1 MSLSFLAKKT
11 WHTQRTDNV
20 EQVWLAEQKKE
31 KEEKKLKE
39 LQKQIDEER
48 QIEELRTLQKDAG
61 LVTDPKQKLEW
72 MYEGPGSAVASE
84 AQARE
89 YKLGKAYEPTKQ
101 SEEMSQLENKNVAG
115 STWLDNTSSNENELF
130 SRLNQDPLYA
140 MRQSQKR
147 DREQK
152 VLQNPLAMKRLRAS
166 LRDELTAYEQK
177 RAVRKAAKK
186 AKKAEK
192 KRRKKEKRRRKRA
205 SSSSSR
211 SRSPAARSRSRSR
224 SPRRRSPSPRRRS
237 PSPPHQK
244 RDGYGLR
251 KGRVDDGRGPRNLG
265 PDRGAVAARERE
277 AAERRRRPQREQ
289 LTDEEK
295 ARRLAEFARDGA
307 AKHEA
312 AQVRARRD
320 GGAGAARAA
329 VADDEAELRR
339 RAAAGVAADGAK
351 FLRAARTEAYV
362 DGGGDLADRVGRTRA
377 RRQRGGGGDEDL

>member
-192 KRRKKEKRRRKRA
+192 KRRKKEKKRRKRA

-224 SPRRRSPSPRRRS
+224 SRSPRRRSPSPR
-237 PSPPHQK
+237 HEK

-251 KGRVDDGRGPRNLG
+251 KGRVDQGRDRALG

>member
-192 KRRKKEKRRRKRA
+192 KRRKKEKKKRKRA
-205 SSSSSR
+205 SPSSSR

-224 SPRRRSPSPRRRS
+224 SPRRRSPSPAARRD
-237 PSPPHQK
+237 K
-244 RDGYGLR
+244 RDDGYGLR
-251 KGRVDDGRGPRNLG
+251 KGRVDERRDRALG

>member
-192 KRRKKEKRRRKRA
+192 KRRKKEKKKRKRA
-205 SSSSSR
+205 SPSSSPSR
-211 SRSPAARSRSRSR
+211 SRSRSCSRSR

-251 KGRVDDGRGPRNLG
+251 KGRVDDSRGPRNLG

-295 ARRLAEFARDGA
+295 ARRLAEFASDGA
-307 AKHEA
+307 AHDGRRAERLRHHRGNEA
-312 AQVRARRD
+312 KDSIAE
-320 GGAGAARAA
+320 
-329 VADDEAELRR
+329 DDAELAR
-339 RAAAGVAADGAK
+339 RAASRQGHDAA
-351 FLRAARTEAYV
+351 FLR
-362 DGGGDLADRVGRTRA
+362 DTRA
-377 RRQRGGGGDEDL
+377 RAYVGSETSLADNVGRNRNRLDRRSRGDDA

>member
-1 MSLSFLAKKT
+1 MSLSFLVKKT

-20 EQVWLAEQKKE
+20 EQVWLAEQKKD

-72 MYEGPGSAVASE
+72 MYEGPGSAVASD
-84 AQARE
+84 AQAQE
-89 YKLGKAYEPTKQ
+89 YKLGKAYEPTQQ
-101 SEEMSQLENKNVAG
+101 SEEMAALEDKQVAG
-115 STWLDNTSSNENELF
+115 SMWLDNTASNENELF

-152 VLQNPLAMKRLRAS
+152 VLQNPLAMKRLRSS

-177 RAVRKAAKK
+177 RAVRKASKK

-192 KRRKKEKRRRKRA
+192 KRRKKEKKRRKRSP

-211 SRSPAARSRSRSR
+211 SRSPAARARSR
-224 SPRRRSPSPRRRS
+224 SPRRRSPSPAAARARS
-237 PSPPHQK
+237 PPR
-244 RDGYGLR
+244 RDGYGLK
-251 KGRVDDGRGPRNLG
+251 KGRVDGARDRALG

-277 AAERRRRPQREQ
+277 AAERRRRPAREQ
-289 LTDEEK
+289 LTDDER

-320 GGAGAARAA
+320 GGDGSARAA
-329 VADDEAELRR
+329 VIEDEAELKR
-339 RAAAGVAADGAK
+339 RAAAGTNPDGAK
-351 FLRAARTEAYV
+351 FLRDVRAEAYV
-362 DGGGDLADRVGRTRA
+362 GGGGDLADRVGRTRA
-377 RRQRGGGGDEDL
+377 RRQKGGGGDEDL

>member
-166 LRDELTAYEQK
+166 LRD
-177 RAVRKAAKK
+177 
-186 AKKAEK
+186 
-192 KRRKKEKRRRKRA
+192 
-205 SSSSSR
+205 
-211 SRSPAARSRSRSR
+211 
-224 SPRRRSPSPRRRS
+224 
-237 PSPPHQK
+237 
-244 RDGYGLR
+244 
-251 KGRVDDGRGPRNLG
+251 
-265 PDRGAVAARERE
+265 
-277 AAERRRRPQREQ
+277 
-289 LTDEEK
+289 
-295 ARRLAEFARDGA
+295 
-307 AKHEA
+307 
-312 AQVRARRD
+312 
-320 GGAGAARAA
+320 
-329 VADDEAELRR
+329 
-339 RAAAGVAADGAK
+339 
-351 FLRAARTEAYV
+351 
-362 DGGGDLADRVGRTRA
+362 
-377 RRQRGGGGDEDL
+377 

>member
-192 KRRKKEKRRRKRA
+192 KRRKKEKKKRKRA
-205 SSSSSR
+205 SPSSSPSR
-211 SRSPAARSRSRSR
+211 SRSRSCSRSR

-251 KGRVDDGRGPRNLG
+251 KGRVDQGRDRALG

-289 LTDEEK
+289 LTDEER

>member
-192 KRRKKEKRRRKRA
+192 KRRKKEKKKRKRA
-205 SSSSSR
+205 SPSSSP
-211 SRSPAARSRSRSR
+211 SPSRSRSRSR

-237 PSPPHQK
+237 PSPRHEK

-251 KGRVDDGRGPRNLG
+251 KGRVDQGRDRALG